1 MSHTEVRLRIDIASF
16 MRVLC
21 VWVGFLVAASSFG
34 QVSTY
39 VLGHTHLFG
48 MVNLF
53 SLDREA
59 NVPSWYSSISLLLC
73 GILLAVIAYAAR
85 AQGDRWWRHWTG
97 LAAIFGIL
105 ALDEAASIHELSI
118 EPLRDALGAGG
129 LLHWTWVVPGSIFVL
144 VVGAVYLRFI
154 AALPR
159 RTRLLLIVSAVT
171 FVGGALGLEMLGAA
185 WFDVHGRRNLGY
197 AFFWTVEETLEMCGV
212 LIFIYALLGHL
223 SQILPAG
230 LGVDIGGSRRV
241 ERASEPMASSS
252 R

>member
-1 MSHTEVRLRIDIASF
+1 MSNQEVRLRIAIRPF

-21 VWVGFLVAASSFG
+21 IWVGFLVAASSFG
-34 QVSTY
+34 QFSTY

-59 NVPSWYSSISLLLC
+59 NIPSWYSSVSLLFC
-73 GILLAVIAYAAR
+73 GILLAVIGHTSRLHAE
-85 AQGDRWWRHWTG
+85 RWWRHWMG
-97 LAAIFGIL
+97 LAIIFGIL
-105 ALDEAASIHELSI
+105 AVDEAASIHELSI
-118 EPLRDALGAGG
+118 EPLRNLLGAGG
-129 LLHWTWVVPGSIFVL
+129 LLHWTWVVPGAIFV
-144 VVGAVYLRFI
+144 VFVGAVYLRFI

-159 RTRLLLIVSAVT
+159 RTRLLFVISAIT

-197 AFFWTVEETLEMCGV
+197 SFFWTVEETLEMCGV

-223 SQILPAG
+223 SQLLPGG
-230 LGVDIGGSRRV
+230 LRLHFDATDRV
-241 ERASEPMASSS
+241 QSAPEPAASTP